1 MCESMTEP
9 EAPTAKENPM
19 REVRI
24 EKVTVNIGVGKSG
37 EPLEKAKKVL
47 NQITNRT
54 PCSRKARK
62 TIKEFGIRRGEPM
75 ACTVTLRR
83 NEAKS
88 FLKKALEAVG
98 NKISSSSF
106 DGLGNFSF
114 GIKEHIEIPGTKYIP
129 ELGIFGMNVAV
140 TLERP
145 GFRIKRRTVKR
156 SDVGRRHLVSREE
169 AVNFIR
175 SNFGTEIAGG

>member
-1 MCESMTEP
+1 MAASKTDVAER
-9 EAPTAKENPM
+9 NPM

-47 NQITNRT
+47 NQITSRT
-54 PCSRKARK
+54 PCPRRARK

-83 NEAKS
+83 DEARS

-98 NKISSSSF
+98 NKISHSSF
-106 DGLGNFSF
+106 DGFGNVAF
-114 GIKEHIEIPGTKYIP
+114 GIREHIEIPGTKYIP

-140 TLERP
+140 AFERP
-145 GFRIKRRTVKR
+145 GFRVKRRAIRR
-156 SDVGRRHLVSREE
+156 SHVGKRHLISRDE

-175 SNFGTEIAGG
+175 SNFGTEIVEG